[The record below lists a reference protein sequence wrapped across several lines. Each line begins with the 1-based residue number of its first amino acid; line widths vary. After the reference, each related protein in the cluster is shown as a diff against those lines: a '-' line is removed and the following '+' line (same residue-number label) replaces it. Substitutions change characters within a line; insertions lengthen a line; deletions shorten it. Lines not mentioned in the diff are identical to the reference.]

1 MDTMYYSGWFPTY
14 VQTLPIL
21 SAIQWWIRFY
31 VHLILDPRGCSLY
44 DIFTNPRY
52 SDCKTQSR
60 AIISRRTRRQFLAK
74 GKHKIVPTN
83 ASYIVAFSYQVR
95 GAYAYLGTSSHADS
109 TEAIQAASKTVHFDD
124 PLHLSVPYNYQ
135 ASRLREL
142 PDNTFT
148 RAIDMSHLRPTLLS
162 LCQRDILVHVVLGR
176 RAVLEPS
183 TIWPVLMM
191 MTPSQVDVPPPW

>member
-1 MDTMYYSGWFPTY
+1 MRTQCTTVAGFLHMYKPCLSY
-14 VQTLPIL
+14 LP
-21 SAIQWWIRFY
+21 FC
-31 VHLILDPRGCSLY
+31 DGY
-44 DIFTNPRY
+44 DSMY
-52 SDCKTQSR
+52 
-60 AIISRRTRRQFLAK
+60 
-74 GKHKIVPTN
+74 
-83 ASYIVAFSYQVR
+83 
-95 GAYAYLGTSSHADS
+95 TSSWTPEDALCTISLQSLCLSWYLFPCRLHGS
-109 TEAIQAASKTVHFDD
+109 NPSCHFDD

-183 TIWPVLMM
+183 TILALLMM
-191 MTPSQVDVPPPW
+191 MTSSQVDVPPPW